1 MVLAFLGRTQ
11 WLWRSYVSFISFSTL
26 QYKSGILELVRTH
39 FDAAGGEEFPPF
51 SRLNFLS
58 ENFGG
63 QEFGKAVACPVAPPK
78 ADVIGEPHRC
88 LPRTNSWYKYGFK
101 KL

>member
-26 QYKSGILELVRTH
+26 QYKSGILEIVRTH
-39 FDAAGGEEFPPF
+39 FAAAGGEPACRQGEEFLPF
-51 SRLNFLS
+51 TRLNFLS

-63 QEFGKAVACPVAPPK
+63 QEFGKAAPCTERSRS
-78 ADVIGEPHRC
+78 EPHRC
-88 LPRTNSWYKYGFK
+88 LPRTNSKV
-101 KL
+101 